1 MDLGQGKSAW
11 QLLDTESGE
20 VKHGSVGME
29 DSALRKLLKKLAADR
44 LVIES
49 GPLAARVHD
58 LAVAGGVA
66 VQVADTTAD
75 AWQWKNVKRKT
86 DADDAGKLVRLS
98 VLGLINLVHIPAP
111 AVRERRHL
119 LEYRRSLI
127 AEQTRCKNRIRA
139 TLLLQGLK
147 LPAGKSGWSQAAR
160 KELREQVRPLSECG
174 PEALWRGV
182 LHTEL
187 EHLEQLETL
196 VATVTDKLD
205 ELGKSDP
212 GVALLRTI
220 PGVGPRTAEVIVT
233 VLDQP
238 RRFAT
243 RRQVSAYAGLVP
255 RRFQSG
261 QMDRSGRITK
271 RGSPLLRQTLNES
284 AWMAVRFNP
293 ALRTFFQRVS
303 GGSKKR
309 RKQAIVALMRKLL
322 VLAWAMLRDG
332 KRYRPPREQPQPQPR
347 AQPQPT
353 AAVA

>member
-1 MDLGQGKSAW
+1 VKILGMDLGQGKSAW
-11 QLLDTESGE
+11 ELLDTQSGAARN
-20 VKHGSVGME
+20 GNVGMDE
-29 DSALRKLLKKLAADR
+29 SSLGKLLQKLAPDR

-58 LAVAGGVA
+58 LAVAMGVA
-66 VQVADTTAD
+66 VQVADTTED

-86 DADDAGKLVRLS
+86 DADDAGKLARLAA
-98 VLGLINLVHIPAP
+98 LGQINPVHIPAP
-111 AVRERRHL
+111 AVRQRRHL
-119 LEYRRSLI
+119 LEYRRALV

-139 TLLLQGLK
+139 TLVLQGLK
-147 LPAGKSGWSQAAR
+147 LPAGKRGWSRSAR
-160 KELREQVRPLSECG
+160 QELQEQTRSLGDCRPDE
-174 PEALWRGV
+174 LWRGV

-187 EHLEQLETL
+187 AHLEQIEKL

-205 ELGKSDP
+205 ALGRSDP
-212 GVALLRTI
+212 GVVLLRTI

-271 RGSPLLRQTLNES
+271 RGSPLLRQTLNEA

-293 ALRTFFQRVS
+293 ALRTFFLRI
-303 GGSKKR
+303 GAGSKKR

-332 KRYRPPREQPQPQPR
+332 KRYRAPRPQPE
-347 AQPQPT
+347 T
-353 AAVA
+353 AAAA